1 MSMRPKPS
9 EDDNKNR
16 LPRSLYT
23 QQRDPRVALRE
34 SVNSV
39 FSDKFMIL
47 LSLILIPIII
57 VPFIVELPGDAL
69 NFLELC
75 DLIILSL
82 FIAEYTLKL
91 YSAQNRWSHF
101 KSAWHII
108 DLIIIVLPFM
118 QYLPL
123 IDLGITGSPSL
134 LLRLLRIPRALAVG
148 GRVIVGR
155 RNNDIAYQG
164 EQEEHLTL
172 IRQVDSNLNVTQPLS
187 WADLKTHMADAKC
200 HEWIDIQHI
209 TSEGF
214 SQLSGILGIPEPH
227 FKSSLVDEIYPHI
240 DYVQK
245 TSFIFLQ
252 SGKVSYPTDDTTKFL
267 TISRSGII
275 VICTGKKIVTVSRH
289 STGMMDNVLETLKQT
304 TTEHGFVI
312 HALYSILDHMLAE
325 YRSVLSEIELEVI
338 EIGNTERS
346 KLPKD
351 FLERIY
357 QMDKEVSRLVS
368 NLLHFKDM
376 LSIVTSRK
384 VTLEGFDKSVE
395 EDFGL
400 LEETAGYLNEIAHDT
415 IENLRSIIDLYI
427 NQTSFEANRILKI
440 LAVIT
445 AISVIP
451 SAVSGILGT
460 NLLDV
465 PYGAT
470 LWQLTFIITVSM
482 SFVAYTFVRLGWLK
496 S

>member
-1 MSMRPKPS
+1 MRPKPS
-9 EDDNKNR
+9 EDGNRNR

-23 QQRDPRVALRE
+23 QQRDPRSALRE
-34 SVNSV
+34 RVNSV
-39 FSDKFMIL
+39 FSDKFMIF

-57 VPFIVELPGDAL
+57 VPFLVELPSDAL
-69 NFLELC
+69 KFLELC
-75 DLIILSL
+75 DLIILLL

-91 YSAQNRWSHF
+91 YAAQDRWSHF
-101 KSAWHII
+101 KSAWHIV
-108 DLIIIVLPFM
+108 DLIIIALPFM

-148 GRVIVGR
+148 GRVIASR
-155 RNNDIAYQG
+155 RNNEIASQD
-164 EQEEHLTL
+164 EQAEHPTL
-172 IRQVDSNLNVTQPLS
+172 IRQVDSNLNITQPLS
-187 WADLKTHMADAKC
+187 WDDMKNHLADVKC
-200 HEWIDIQHI
+200 PEWLDIQYI
-209 TSEGF
+209 SSEGF
-214 SQLSGILGIPEPH
+214 DQLSSILGIPQPH
-227 FKSSLVDEIYPHI
+227 FKSNLVDEIYPHI

-245 TSFIFLQ
+245 ASFIFLQ

-275 VICTGKKIVTVSRH
+275 LICTGKKIITVSRH
-289 STGMMDNVLETLKQT
+289 STDMMSNILETLKQKT
-304 TTEHGFVI
+304 GDGSFVI
-312 HALYSILDHMLAE
+312 HALYSILDHMLHE
-325 YRSVLSEIELEVI
+325 YRSILSEIELEVI

-376 LSIVTSRK
+376 LSIITSRR
-384 VTLEGFDKSVE
+384 VTLEGFNKDIE
-395 EDFGL
+395 EEFRL

-470 LWQLTFIITVSM
+470 LWQLTFLITISM
-482 SFVAYTFVRLGWLK
+482 SFVAYTFVKLGWLK